1 MFQRTHNL
9 IAGLLIVGFIVSA
22 VLGCVLYAE
31 SSMMSQHS
39 HTAKLAKCCEAGA
52 MLSDMTHIVPVILT
66 GDSFLPFVLLTVIIF
81 LLINLVR
88 QKYLDRLVSYFTVR
102 NRSGGFNL
110 FKPDILLF
118 SSGIIHPKI
127 Y

>member
-1 MFQRTHNL
+1 MKRKIHNF
-9 IAGLLIVGFIVSA
+9 ITALLIVGFIVSA
-22 VLGCVLYAE
+22 ILGCVLYAE
-31 SSMMSQHS
+31 SSMMPQHS
-39 HTAKLAKCCEAGA
+39 HTAKLAKCCEVGA

-66 GDSFLPFVLLTVIIF
+66 ADGFLAAG
-81 LLINLVR
+81 LLIVVILLLLNLGQ
-88 QKYLDRLVSYFTVR
+88 QKYLARLVSYFTVR